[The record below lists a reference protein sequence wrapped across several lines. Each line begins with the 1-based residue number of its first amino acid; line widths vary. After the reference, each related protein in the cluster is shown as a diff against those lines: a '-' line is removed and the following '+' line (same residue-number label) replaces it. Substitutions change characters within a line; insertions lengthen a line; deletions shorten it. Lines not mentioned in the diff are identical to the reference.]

1 MQRTRALLTLAFAA
15 ICAAGCGRSAEPV
28 PPAAP
33 TARPAAEPAA
43 ATVAPAPPVAAPA
56 GAAAAVA
63 TPALSGEVIVAFLGD
78 SLTAGFGLDPEQA
91 FPHLVHKALAAEG
104 FKVQVVNAGISG
116 DTSAGGLARTDWLL
130 KRKPDVL
137 VVSLGANDGLRG
149 MALASTEKN
158 LRGILAKGREAG
170 ARMLLIGMMIPPNYG
185 PEYTTGFAAI
195 YPKLAKEFEIPLL
208 PFLLEG
214 VAGRRELNQADGI
227 HPTAAGHEILARTVL
242 EAVRPLVREAAAG
255 KSR

>member
-1 MQRTRALLTLAFAA
+1 MHSTRVLLTLAFIA
-15 ICAAGCGRSAEPV
+15 IFAAGCGRQAEPA
-28 PPAAP
+28 PAAAP
-33 TARPAAEPAA
+33 LAEPAA
-43 ATVAPAPPVAAPA
+43 PPVSPAPATVAAPA
-56 GAAAAVA
+56 GAAVA
-63 TPALSGEVIVAFLGD
+63 TPAAGSEVIVAFLGD
-78 SLTAGFGLDPEQA
+78 SLTAGFGLDPEKA
-91 FPHLVHKALAAEG
+91 FPHLVHKALVAEG
-104 FKVQVVNAGISG
+104 FEVQVVNAGVSG

-170 ARMLLIGMMIPPNYG
+170 ARMLLVGMMIPPNYG
-185 PEYTTGFAAI
+185 PEYTSGFAAI
-195 YPKLAKEFEIPLL
+195 YPKLAKEFDIPLL

-214 VAGRRELNQADGI
+214 VAGKRELNQADGI

-242 EAVRPLVREAAAG
+242 EVVRPLVREAAAA